1 MTAPPAQTLVGW
13 LSSVATAQASRPAL
27 FGDNNKEISYAE
39 LWSRAGGIARHLLQ
53 DSAIPKGS
61 RVASIGTNEPAYIEA
76 FLGILRAGHVAV
88 PLNPMLDVPSVAAQ
102 LDLVEASAVI
112 VGDVSSDLDE
122 GLRDGRHCLELK
134 ALRRDASPFD
144 DRTKLPRLLPGMPAS
159 IIPTSGST
167 GAPRGVLH
175 TQATL
180 LHCALQIASA
190 MPMRPDDRNVA
201 FLPFFA
207 SIPEQVLPTLCTG
220 GSLEVVPRFDVE
232 RVAEACRRATC
243 FDAVPT
249 IMARLLDEAPLDAL
263 ANLRWVYFASEP
275 MPPALLR
282 RWHEA
287 LPNVEAHQFY
297 GMTELVPATAASH
310 RMLLEDPTTVGIPFP
325 TTLVAQDETT
335 GQLLIRSPAQ
345 MRGYYNDVAAS
356 KAALAPNGSLKTG
369 DLGRIDERGRVYLTG
384 RLKDIIITGGLNV
397 APAEIEA
404 IACHHPGVGA
414 AAVVGIPDLRWGE
427 TPVVVGVARDGNGGL
442 TADSLLQHC
451 RQGLK
456 GFKRPSAAAVVESL
470 PSTGIGKIAK
480 NLLRDQ
486 IVRGEIALVRAE

>member
-13 LSSVATAQASRPAL
+13 LASVASAQASRPAL
-27 FGDNNKEISYAE
+27 FSDGQQISYAE
-39 LWSRAGGIARHLLQ
+39 LWSRAGGIARTLLQ
-53 DSAIPKGS
+53 DATIPRGS
-61 RVASIGTNEPAYIEA
+61 RIAIIGSNEPAFIEA

-88 PLNPMLDVPSVAAQ
+88 PLNSMLDIPSLKAQ
-102 LDLVEASAVI
+102 LDLVEASAVLL
-112 VGDVSSDLDE
+112 GQVSGDLDE
-122 GLRDGRHCLELK
+122 GLRAGWHCLELRR
-134 ALRRDASPFD
+134 LRDDSSPLD
-144 DRTKLPRLLPGMPAS
+144 DRTKLPRLRPESPAS

-190 MPMRPDDRNVA
+190 MPMRPDDRSVA

-207 SIPEQVLPTLCTG
+207 SIPEQVLPSLCTG
-220 GSLEVVPRFDVE
+220 GSLEVIPRFDVE
-232 RVAEACRRATC
+232 LVADACRRATC
-243 FDAVPT
+243 FDAIPT

-275 MPPALLR
+275 MPPAILR

-287 LPNVEAHQFY
+287 LPGVEAHQFY
-297 GMTELVPATAASH
+297 GMTELVPATTASH

-325 TTLVAQDETT
+325 TTLVAQDEAT
-335 GQLLIRSPAQ
+335 GQLLVRSPAQ
-345 MRGYYNDVAAS
+345 MRGYVNDRAATS
-356 KAALAPNGSLKTG
+356 AALAPNGSIKTG
-369 DLGRIDERGRVYLTG
+369 DLGRIDDRGWVYLTG
-384 RLKDIIITGGLNV
+384 RLKDLIISGGLNV

-404 IACHHPGVGA
+404 IACHHPSVGA
-414 AAVVGIPDLRWGE
+414 AAVVGIPDARWGE
-427 TPVVVGVARDGNGGL
+427 TPVVIGVARDGAGL
-442 TADSLLQHC
+442 TPDALLTHC

-456 GFKRPSAAAVVESL
+456 GFKRPSAAAVVDVL